1 LNIPTQKIKA
11 KVKELGFYDCGI
23 SRADLLKEDAEKLE
37 KWLGNGMQAGMHY
50 MENHFEKR
58 TDPRLLFE
66 NAKSVISVLYNY
78 YPKTK
83 IQEENN
89 YKISKYAYGKDY
101 HQIIKQKLNQLIE
114 FIRAE
119 AGEINARAF
128 TDSAPVLD
136 RAWAARAGLGWIGKN
151 TNLINRKQ
159 GSFFFIGEI
168 ITDLELDYDGKKIE
182 NFCGTCTK
190 CIDACPTGALKPYEV
205 DARRC
210 ISYLTIENKEESITA
225 EFKGRFEDWIFGCD
239 ICQDVCPWNRF
250 SEPHNEAAFNPPDIL
265 TQLRKPD
272 WQNLTEDQFRKIFK
286 KSAVKRT
293 KYKGLLRNI
302 NFIRSEEQ
310 DNK

>member
-1 LNIPTQKIKA
+1 MNILTQKIKA
-11 KVKELGFYDCGI
+11 KAKELGFYDCGI
-23 SRADLLKEDAEKLE
+23 SRADLLKEDAEKLG

-114 FIRAE
+114 FVRTE

-205 DARRC
+205 DARKC
-210 ISYLTIENKEESITA
+210 ISYLTIENKEEYIPS
-225 EFKGRFEDWIFGCD
+225 ELKGRFDDWIFGCD

-250 SEPHNEAAFNPPDIL
+250 SKPHDEPAFDPPDIL

-272 WQNLTEDQFRKIFK
+272 WNNLTEEQFRKVFK
-286 KSAVKRT
+286 DSPVKRS
-293 KYKGLLRNI
+293 KYKGLIRNI
-302 NFIRSEEQ
+302 RFVNLM
-310 DNK
+310 N

>member
-1 LNIPTQKIKA
+1 LNILTQKIKA
-11 KVKELGFYDCGI
+11 KAKELGFYDCGI
-23 SRADLLKEDAEKLE
+23 SRADLLKEDAEKLG

-114 FIRAE
+114 FVRTE

-205 DARRC
+205 DARKC
-210 ISYLTIENKEESITA
+210 ISYLTIENKEEYIPS
-225 EFKGRFEDWIFGCD
+225 ELKGRFDDWIFGCD

-250 SEPHNEAAFNPPDIL
+250 SKPHDEPAFDPPDIL

-272 WQNLTEDQFRKIFK
+272 WNNLTEEQFRKVFK
-286 KSAVKRT
+286 DSPVKRS
-293 KYKGLLRNI
+293 KYKGLIRNI
-302 NFIRSEEQ
+302 RFVNLM
-310 DNK
+310 N

>member
-1 LNIPTQKIKA
+1 LNILTQKIKA
-11 KVKELGFYDCGI
+11 KAKELGFYDCGI
-23 SRADLLKEDAEKLE
+23 SRADLLKEDAEKLG
-37 KWLGNGMQAGMHY
+37 KWIGNGMQAGMHY

-114 FIRAE
+114 FVRTE

-168 ITDLELDYDGKKIE
+168 ISDLELDYDGKKIE

-205 DARRC
+205 DARKC
-210 ISYLTIENKEESITA
+210 ISYLTIENKEEYIPS
-225 EFKGRFEDWIFGCD
+225 ELKGRFDDWIFGCD

-250 SEPHNEAAFNPPDIL
+250 SKPHDEPAFDPPDIL

-272 WQNLTEDQFRKIFK
+272 WNNLTEEQFRKVFK
-286 KSAVKRT
+286 DSPVKRS
-293 KYKGLLRNI
+293 KYKGLIRNI
-302 NFIRSEEQ
+302 RFVNLM
-310 DNK
+310 N